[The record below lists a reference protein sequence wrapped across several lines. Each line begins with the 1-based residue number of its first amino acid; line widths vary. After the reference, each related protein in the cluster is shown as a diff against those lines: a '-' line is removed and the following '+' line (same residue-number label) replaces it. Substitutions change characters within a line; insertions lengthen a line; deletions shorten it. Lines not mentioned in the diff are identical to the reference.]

1 MPVSVGMCSMPN
13 VNPDI
18 LIWARETAGL
28 TPEDAVLKL
37 GINAAR
43 GVAAADRLAALE
55 AGDVAPTR
63 PMLVKMSK
71 RYHRPLLTFYLSN
84 RPRTGDRGED
94 FRTLPEAFAE
104 SETALVDVVVRD
116 IRARQSLVRSL
127 LEEEDEAENLQFV
140 SSLKITAGVNAI
152 VQSIAARLDFDLANY
167 RRQNTIDLAFS
178 YLRAQAESARIF
190 VLLVDNL
197 GSYHTE
203 ISVEAFRGFA
213 LADDVAPFIAINA
226 NDSRG
231 ALCFTLVHE
240 LAHLWLGLTGVSG
253 RAAVRRVERFCND
266 VASEFLLPVAELA
279 ELNINGHTPVAVA
292 KEQVTAFANA
302 RNVSSTM
309 VAYKLQRA
317 GAYDF
322 AYFENL
328 RRTYRQD
335 FLEQRTRIRERGR
348 EAEGGPTYP
357 IIRRHRAGA
366 ALVTFVDRMLGSG
379 ALTTTKAGKVLGV
392 SGKNVQ
398 GVLEATRT
406 RQLA

>member
-253 RAAVRRVERFCND
+253 RAAVRRVEQFCND
-266 VASEFLLPVAELA
+266 VASELLLPVAELA

-328 RRTYRQD
+328 RRAYRQD
-335 FLEQRTRIRERGR
+335 FLEQRTRNRERGR

>member
-1 MPVSVGMCSMPN
+1 
-13 VNPDI
+13 
-18 LIWARETAGL
+18 
-28 TPEDAVLKL
+28 
-37 GINAAR
+37 
-43 GVAAADRLAALE
+43 
-55 AGDVAPTR
+55 
-63 PMLVKMSK
+63 MLVKMSK
-71 RYHRPLLTFYLSN
+71 QYRRPLLTFYLSN

-94 FRTLPEAFAE
+94 FRTLPEAFTE
-104 SETALVDVVVRD
+104 TDTALADVVVRD

-127 LEEEDEAENLQFV
+127 FEEEDEAEHLHFV
-140 SSLKITAGVNAI
+140 GSMNIDTGVDEV
-152 VQSIAARLDFDLANY
+152 VQSVMGQLNFDLVNY
-167 RRQNTIDLAFS
+167 RRQRTIELAFN
-178 YLRAQAESARIF
+178 YLRTQAEAAGIF

-226 NDSRG
+226 NDSKG
-231 ALCFTLVHE
+231 ALSFTLVHE

-253 RAAVRRVERFCND
+253 RVAERRVERFCND

-279 ELNINGHTPVAVA
+279 DLQINARTRMEIAR
-292 KEQVTAFANA
+292 EQITAFANA

-328 RRTYRQD
+328 RQAYRQD
-335 FLEQRTRIRERGR
+335 FLEQRARNRERGR
-348 EAEGGPTYP
+348 QAEGGPTYP
-357 IIRRHRAGA
+357 TIRRHRAGA
-366 ALVTFVDRMLGSG
+366 ALVTLVDRMLGSG
-379 ALTTTKAGKVLGV
+379 ALTTTKAGKILGV
-392 SGKNVQ
+392 SGKNVH
-398 GVLEATRT
+398 GVLEATRM